1 MISFFENKIL
11 QSKKKFENYE
21 TITSVIES
29 VDTIVIIGATTISV
43 TLSVTG
49 VGLVV
54 VPISAGV
61 ACAVSLSIDVIQK
74 IFSMKIFKYKT

>member
-74 IFSMKIFKYKT
+74 IFSMKIFKYRT

>member
-11 QSKKKFENYE
+11 QSKKKYENYE
-21 TITSVIES
+21 TITSIIES
-29 VDTIVIIGATTISV
+29 VDTIGIIGATTISV